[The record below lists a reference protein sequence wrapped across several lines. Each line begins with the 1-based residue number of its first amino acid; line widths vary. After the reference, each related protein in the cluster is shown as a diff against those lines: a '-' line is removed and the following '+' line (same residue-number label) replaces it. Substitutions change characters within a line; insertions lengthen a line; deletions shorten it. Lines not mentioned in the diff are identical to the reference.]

1 MEPENVHPAKVSIDV
16 GDIFRD
22 KIPQKVYS
30 HVPFLRTL
38 LENVLPAN
46 RALT

>member
-1 MEPENVHPAKVSIDV
+1 MEPGNVHPAKVSMDV
-16 GDIFRD
+16 GGIFRG

-30 HVPFLRTL
+30 RVPFLRTL